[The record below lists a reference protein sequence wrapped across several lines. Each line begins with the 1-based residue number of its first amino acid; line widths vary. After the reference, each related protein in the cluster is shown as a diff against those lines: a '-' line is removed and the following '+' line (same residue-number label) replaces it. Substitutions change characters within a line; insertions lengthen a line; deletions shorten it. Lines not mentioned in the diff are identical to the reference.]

1 MQLSERISRI
11 SVSATQAVVVEA
23 ERSRAAGADLVD
35 FGAGEPDFITP
46 DNICQAAIRAIQ
58 EGFTKYTPTGG
69 VAELKRA
76 ICDWHH
82 QQFGTEYTPAEVL
95 VTVGGKHAI
104 FNAISVLVN
113 PGDEVV
119 LPVPYWVSFRDI
131 IQYASGRAVLVPT
144 DEEAG
149 YRLRLEAVEQALTER
164 TRLLILNSPSNPSGA
179 VIGLEE
185 FRQFYELA
193 AARGVLL
200 LSDECYSHF
209 VYEGQPFS
217 VGAFPGAREKA
228 IVVGS
233 LSKTFAMTGWRVGYA
248 LARPEII
255 QAMLKLQ
262 SHCTSNTTSIA
273 QKAAIE
279 ALRGPQDSVGQM
291 CAEYRQ
297 RRDFVVQ
304 GLRDIPGVRCPM
316 PQGAFYV
323 YPNVG
328 AYLKIDG
335 GTSTMELVGRLL
347 REAQVAL
354 VPGEAFG
361 TTEHLRLSYA
371 TSIRE
376 LERGL
381 ERMRQFFAKLRPS

>member
-1 MQLSERISRI
+1 MQLSKRISRI
-11 SVSATQAVVVEA
+11 SVSATQAVVQEA
-23 ERSRAAGADLVD
+23 ERARAAGADLVD

-46 DNICQAAIRAIQ
+46 ENICQAAVRAIRD
-58 EGFTKYTPTGG
+58 GFTKYTPTGG
-69 VAELKRA
+69 IAELKRA
-76 ICDWHH
+76 ICDWHR

-104 FNAISVLVN
+104 FNAVSVLVN
-113 PGDEVV
+113 NGDEVV
-119 LPVPYWVSFRDI
+119 LPVPFWVSFRDI
-131 IQYASGRAVLVPT
+131 IQYADGRPVLVPT

-149 YRLRLEAVEQALTER
+149 YKLRLQAVEQALTAR
-164 TRLLILNSPSNPSGA
+164 TRLLILNSPNNPSGA
-179 VIGLEE
+179 VIEPHE
-185 FRQFYELA
+185 FRQLYELA
-193 AARGVLL
+193 TGRGIPV

-209 VYEGQPFS
+209 VYEGRPFS
-217 VGAFPGAREKA
+217 VGTLPDAREKA
-228 IVVGS
+228 IVIGS

-248 LARPEII
+248 LARAEII

-262 SHCTSNTTSIA
+262 SHCTSNPTSIA
-273 QKAAIE
+273 QKAAVE

-304 GLRDIPGVRCPM
+304 GLRSIPGIRCPM

-335 GTSTMELVGRLL
+335 GISSTELTGRLL

-381 ERMRQFFAKLRPS
+381 ERMRQFFAKLGPS

>member
-1 MQLSERISRI
+1 M
-11 SVSATQAVVVEA
+11 
-23 ERSRAAGADLVD
+23 
-35 FGAGEPDFITP
+35 
-46 DNICQAAIRAIQ
+46 
-58 EGFTKYTPTGG
+58 
-69 VAELKRA
+69 
-76 ICDWHH
+76 
-82 QQFGTEYTPAEVL
+82 
-95 VTVGGKHAI
+95 
-104 FNAISVLVN
+104 LVN

-279 ALRGPQDSVGQM
+279 ALRAPRIRWARCARNTGSGAISWCRGCVTSPASVAR
-291 CAEYRQ
+291 C
-297 RRDFVVQ
+297 RRA
-304 GLRDIPGVRCPM
+304 P
-316 PQGAFYV
+316 
-323 YPNVG
+323 
-328 AYLKIDG
+328 
-335 GTSTMELVGRLL
+335 STCIRTW
-347 REAQVAL
+347 AL
-354 VPGEAFG
+354 
-361 TTEHLRLSYA
+361 T
-371 TSIRE
+371 
-376 LERGL
+376 
-381 ERMRQFFAKLRPS
+381 

>member
-11 SVSATQAVVVEA
+11 SVSATSAVVMEA
-23 ERSRAAGADLVD
+23 ARARAAGADLVD

-46 DNICQAAIRAIQ
+46 ENICQAAIRAIQ
-58 EGFTKYTPTGG
+58 EGFTKYTPVGG
-69 VAELKRA
+69 IAELKQA
-76 ICDWHH
+76 ICDWHG
-82 QQFGTEYTPAEVL
+82 QQFGTKYTPAEVL

-131 IQYASGRAVLVPT
+131 IQYAGGNAVLVGT

-149 YRLRLEAVEQALTER
+149 YRLRQEAVEQALTAR
-164 TRLLILNSPSNPSGA
+164 TRLLVLNSPNNPSGA
-179 VIGLEE
+179 VIGPEE
-185 FRQFYELA
+185 FRQLYELA
-193 AARGVLL
+193 ASRGVLL

-209 VYEGQPFS
+209 VYEGRPFS
-217 VGAFPGAREKA
+217 VGTLPGAREKA
-228 IVVGS
+228 IVIGS
-233 LSKTFAMTGWRVGYA
+233 LSKTFAMTGWRVGYV
-248 LARPEII
+248 LARAEII

-262 SHCTSNTTSIA
+262 SHCTSNPTSIA
-273 QKAAIE
+273 QKAGVE
-279 ALRGPQDSVGQM
+279 ALRGPQDSVGRM
-291 CAEYRQ
+291 CAEYRK
-297 RRDFVVQ
+297 RRDFVVP
-304 GLRDIPGVRCPM
+304 GLRSIPGIRCPM

-335 GTSTMELVGRLL
+335 GISTMDLTGRLL
-347 REAQVAL
+347 REAQVAV

-361 TTEHLRLSYA
+361 STEHLRLSYA
-371 TSIRE
+371 TSIGE

-381 ERMRQFFAKLRPS
+381 ERMRQFFAKLGPS